1 MNLYCTEKLF
11 KRLRCKPEKAP
22 SPNAPMTDWYA
33 SDAVLYGED
42 VIVAVLPKFRFA
54 VLLPDL
60 QRDGWGSLRQQLV
73 QGIRDALQGYPIEP
87 EIIDQYI
94 PADTVFAIRSPGD
107 RKTAVMV
114 NAVQRRAVKLAED
127 SPDLQALQRQL
138 NDNLVVASDI
148 YGIPSEDLIKKLVH
162 DYGAPVQAMELE
174 VSLQHEGETV
184 RRTLLVP
191 AAASFKLLHLYL
203 QEAFHWDRD
212 HIHCFILPVSD
223 QHPLPVRILDSE
235 AELFVPCDAEEVVQ
249 DCDVHLQDYLQVG
262 DTFHYV
268 YNFTENWE
276 HTIRFTKVLPMPKS
290 DLPMCT
296 FLENPAPMERSG
308 AVVNFSDLGRIFAPA
323 GMYPDEGT
331 AELITEQL
339 RFHQET
345 SWKDLT

>member
-1 MNLYCTEKLF
+1 M
-11 KRLRCKPEKAP
+11 
-22 SPNAPMTDWYA
+22 
-33 SDAVLYGED
+33 
-42 VIVAVLPKFRFA
+42 
-54 VLLPDL
+54 
-60 QRDGWGSLRQQLV
+60 
-73 QGIRDALQGYPIEP
+73 
-87 EIIDQYI
+87 
-94 PADTVFAIRSPGD
+94 
-107 RKTAVMV
+107 
-114 NAVQRRAVKLAED
+114 QRRAVKLAED

-184 RRTLLVP
+184 
-191 AAASFKLLHLYL
+191 

-212 HIHCFILPVSD
+212 HIHCFILPASD

-323 GMYPDEGT
+323 GMYPDEDT